1 MIAGILSDVDSR
13 MRKTLEAL
21 SSNLATIRTGRATPA
36 LIENIKIDYY
46 DTATP
51 LKQLAAISAPK
62 GDLLIVQ
69 PWERGTLSAIEKAIL
84 KSDLGLNPAN
94 DGNVLRIAIP
104 PLSEERRHELV
115 KVMHNR
121 AEEGRVALRNVRRDG
136 VDKLRRL
143 EKNKEISQDDSAR
156 AQQQLQNLTDSFT
169 AQVDRLSKAK
179 EKEITET

>member
-1 MIAGILSDVDSR
+1 MIAGILSEVDSR
-13 MRKTLEAL
+13 MRKTIDAL

-36 LIENIKIDYY
+36 ILENIKVDYY
-46 DTATP
+46 DTPTP
-51 LKQLAAISAPK
+51 LKQVAAISAAK

-69 PWERGTLSAIEKAIL
+69 PWERGTLPVIEKAIL

-115 KVMHNR
+115 RVVHNR
-121 AEEGRVALRNVRRDG
+121 AEEGRVALRNIRRDG
-136 VDKLRRL
+136 VDKLRKL
-143 EKNKEISQDDSAR
+143 ERNKEISQDDSAR

-169 AQVDRLSKAK
+169 VQVDRLSKAK